1 MTPDDFRAT
10 LRSLG
15 LTQAEASAVLGVSDR
30 AIRAWMT
37 GERTVPIPLAKLMRL
52 IASGVITPDQA
63 RNA

>member
-52 IASGVITPDQA
+52 IASGKLSADDVRTA
-63 RNA
+63 